1 MALEPA
7 SPLTGVTV
15 VGEQR
20 CFDGLQGFY
29 SHYSEASAGTMRF
42 AVFQPPQALAGER
55 VPVVTYLAGL
65 TCT

>member
-1 MALEPA
+1 MALETA
-7 SPLTGVTV
+7 SPLTEVTV
-15 VGEQR
+15 GGEQR

-29 SHYSEASAGTMRF
+29 SHHSEACAGTMRF